1 MAVTTSYAAKEL
13 CFIIP
18 LFDPTI
24 SKGSLLFLH
33 TPTALFDCD
42 HSFITRRVSDPQQP
56 TSDHP
61 VADVQESPTTPLP
74 FCKIDHQASTR
85 SSLTQPSVIVISPKM
100 GDYVKGNKNVEVARE
115 SDEKLQLK
123 KPMLEMVYK
132 TRRSFKRFT
141 QIMLEKKNSV

>member
-1 MAVTTSYAAKEL
+1 MDFPYALKGHL
-13 CFIIP
+13 RWQWPRHTQQKSSVSLSRFSIP
-18 LFDPTI
+18 PFQ
-24 SKGSLLFLH
+24 K
-33 TPTALFDCD
+33 
-42 HSFITRRVSDPQQP
+42 QP

-141 QIMLEKKNSV
+141 QIMLEKKNSVWRSAVQT